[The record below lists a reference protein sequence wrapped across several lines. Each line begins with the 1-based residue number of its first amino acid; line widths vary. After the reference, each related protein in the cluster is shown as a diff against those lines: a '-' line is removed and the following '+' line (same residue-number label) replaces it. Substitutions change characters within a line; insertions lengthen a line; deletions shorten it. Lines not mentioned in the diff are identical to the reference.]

1 MTVTIDINLT
11 VNDTDEYNRK
21 ITTFTNVLSEVYNN
35 ENDLINYF
43 DTLQEDVN
51 EDEELQEKIN
61 FFSNDYIEIRGDLLG
76 LIVNKFKLKL
86 NLAPYEELN
95 EETWFTIEVND

>member
-1 MTVTIDINLT
+1 MRY
-11 VNDTDEYNRK
+11 DT
-21 ITTFTNVLSEVYNN
+21 
-35 ENDLINYF
+35 
-43 DTLQEDVN
+43 
-51 EDEELQEKIN
+51 KIN